1 MYKNTNIGTQKH
13 KHVNKTHLKEHKNI
27 SLKRAKKGNQ
37 QTIFLKK
44 KKERKLLIN
53 EKFNKKIIFK
63 KIRARV

>member
-37 QTIFLKK
+37 Q
-44 KKERKLLIN
+44 
-53 EKFNKKIIFK
+53 IFK
-63 KIRARV
+63 KKRRKKENF